1 MNAAEGEVKPCDA
14 ADADELSALALR
26 SKAHWGYPQNFLEQC
41 RDELTYSPEDI
52 ASTRYS
58 FRAIRADQCI
68 AAFYA
73 IEWLNGR
80 DCELDALF
88 VDPAAIGRGL
98 GRRLVNHAMRLAGS
112 RGMRCLRVQGDPHAA
127 GFYLACGGK
136 DVGLRESASIT
147 GRMLPIYEFT
157 L

>member
-1 MNAAEGEVKPCDA
+1 MNAAEGDVMPCDA
-14 ADADELSALALR
+14 GDAHELSALALR
-26 SKAHWGYPQNFLEQC
+26 SKAHWGYPQKFLEQC

-52 ASTRYS
+52 ASGRYS
-58 FRAIRADQCI
+58 FRAIKTGESI

-73 IEWLNGR
+73 IEWLDGSK
-80 DCELDALF
+80 CELEALF
-88 VDPAAIGRGL
+88 VDPASIGCGL
-98 GRRLVNHAMRLAGS
+98 GRQLINDAKRLAGS

-136 DVGLRESASIT
+136 DVGVRESASIA